1 MLPSGRSF
9 ESFSTGWK
17 IHISTR
23 IGKLQWNETYLCT
36 RDTQEANRH
45 EHPTNGDLI
54 ITKLDTVEILY
65 TKTVCSDKTIQG
77 ENLVHLNGGHE
88 GAATL
93 TNNMCNYEQSI
104 FSI

>member
-1 MLPSGRSF
+1 MIVPVF
-9 ESFSTGWK
+9 
-17 IHISTR
+17 
-23 IGKLQWNETYLCT
+23 
-36 RDTQEANRH
+36 
-45 EHPTNGDLI
+45 
-54 ITKLDTVEILY
+54 DTVKILY
-65 TKTVCSDKTIQG
+65 TESVCRDETVKC

>member
-45 EHPTNGDLI
+45 EHPANGDLI

-77 ENLVHLNGGHE
+77 ENLVHLDGRNE
-88 GAATL
+88 SAATL
-93 TNNMCNYEQSI
+93 PDDMCD
-104 FSI
+104 

>member
-45 EHPTNGDLI
+45 EHPANGDLI

-77 ENLVHLNGGHE
+77 ENLVHLDCCNQR
-88 GAATL
+88 AAAL
-93 TNNMCNYEQSI
+93 ANDMRNW
-104 FSI
+104 